1 MNGSMRKP
9 SFLGI
14 GASKAGTSSLR
25 YYLKQH
31 PEIFIPDDEEREPG
45 YFCRGGDDSSIF
57 YRVKTPEAYFG
68 MFRGAGDAKA
78 WGEITPH
85 YLDSPYA
92 AQNIRDEIPE
102 ARLIVSIRNPVER
115 AFSLYQMNLRN
126 KNHNRGVPFLE
137 AAARDPWMQSA
148 YFEGLS
154 RFYRL
159 FPRERILLVL
169 FDELSA
175 DPAGTVR
182 RVFAFLGVGPDFEP
196 DVSKVVNPGG
206 LPRSR
211 LLHLAL
217 TNRTSRRVGRHIVPM
232 SVQNRLE
239 RLKNDNLQVQRLNP
253 EERREAAALF
263 RDDILRTQDLIGRD
277 LSGWM
282 HA

>member
-1 MNGSMRKP
+1 MRKP

-14 GASKAGTSSLR
+14 GATKAGTSSLR
-25 YYLKQH
+25 HYLKQH
-31 PEIFIPDDEEREPG
+31 PEIFIPDDFWKEPG

-57 YRVKTPEAYFG
+57 FRVKTPEAYFG
-68 MFRGAGDAKA
+68 MFRAVGDAKA

-102 ARLIVSIRNPVER
+102 AKLIVSIRNPVER

-126 KNHNRGVPFLE
+126 KNYNRGVPFLE
-137 AAARDPWMQSA
+137 AVARDSWMQSP

-159 FPRERILLVL
+159 FPREQILLVL
-169 FDELSA
+169 FDEFASE
-175 DPAGTVR
+175 PAATMR
-182 RVFAFLGVGPDFEP
+182 LVFAFIGVDPDFVP

-206 LPRSR
+206 LPRFR

-217 TNRTSRRVGRHIVPM
+217 NNRTARRVGRHVLPM
-232 SVQNRLE
+232 PVQNRLE
-239 RLKNDNLQVQRLNP
+239 RLKNDNLQPQRLGSD
-253 EERREAAALF
+253 ERRKATALF
-263 RDDILRTQDLIGRD
+263 RDDILRTQDLVGRD

>member
-1 MNGSMRKP
+1 MNGSVRKP

-25 YYLKQH
+25 HYLKQH
-31 PEIFIPDDEEREPG
+31 PEIFIPDDDKEPG

-57 YRVKTPEAYFG
+57 YRIRTPEAYFG
-68 MFRGAGDAKA
+68 MFRGVRDEKA

-92 AQNIRDEIPE
+92 AQNIRDEAPE
-102 ARLIVSIRNPVER
+102 ARLIVSLRNPVER

-137 AAARDPWMQSA
+137 AVASDPWMNRS
-148 YFEGLS
+148 YFENLS
-154 RFYRL
+154 RFYRR
-159 FPRERILLVL
+159 FPREQIQLIL

-175 DPAGTVR
+175 DPAATARG
-182 RVFAFLGVGPDFEP
+182 VFAFLGVDPGFVP

-206 LPRSR
+206 LPRFR

-217 TNRTSRRVGRHIVPM
+217 NNRTARRVGRHVLPM
-232 SVQNRLE
+232 SVHNRLE
-239 RLKNDNLQVQRLNP
+239 RLKNANLQAQRLYP
-253 EERREAAALF
+253 DERRKALALF
-263 RDDILRTQDLIGRD
+263 RDDILRTQDLVGRD
-277 LSGWM
+277 LSGWV